1 MEMKKCRLKTLSL
14 RPINIVGHIAP
25 PHNRKKKNLNQPLAW
40 KQRYFLFWSVFFSTF
55 KYASYFSYRYNLD
68 KRKK

>member
-25 PHNRKKKNLNQPLAW
+25 PHNRKKKKSQPAPSVETEIFFILVCFF
-40 KQRYFLFWSVFFSTF
+40 QYF
-55 KYASYFSYRYNLD
+55 
-68 KRKK
+68 